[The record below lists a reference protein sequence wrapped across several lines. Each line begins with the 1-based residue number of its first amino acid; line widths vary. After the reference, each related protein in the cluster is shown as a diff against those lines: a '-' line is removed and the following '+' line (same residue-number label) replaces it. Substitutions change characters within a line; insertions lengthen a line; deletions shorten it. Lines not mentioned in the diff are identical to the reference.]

1 MTGSAGQLEDG
12 TLPRALPLTPG
23 QSGPLRQMLCSPVQV
38 RGPWLQAAGLCEQGT
53 ERPPKVNSLWW
64 EKKRLQR
71 TGPLSPSPRKG
82 NRIHLPSGGWLLGVK
97 YRLSSRKWANGVRET
112 WQVGSRDQK
121 VNKEQIHELRLFAL
135 ELPKTR

>member
-53 ERPPKVNSLWW
+53 ERPPKVNSVVA
-64 EKKRLQR
+64 EERATENR
-71 TGPLSPSPRKG
+71 TVISL
-82 NRIHLPSGGWLLGVK
+82 
-97 YRLSSRKWANGVRET
+97 SRKRKQDPSAFRGMAPGR
-112 WQVGSRDQK
+112 QVQA
-121 VNKEQIHELRLFAL
+121 EQQEVGKWGAGNVAGG
-135 ELPKTR
+135 E